1 MTDYEKLKGIID
13 EIDNLI
19 SHHVCSSAPAFE
31 AWHTKAERFL
41 IKKYGKD
48 SLEHQKFLDTY
59 FAPLVWCGEDEEQ
72 DIRDSIKWCADG
84 LRSCKAVFE
93 TYLEDIAEESQSAT
107 NVKCTSKQGNMAK
120 IFIVHGHDG
129 ELKQSVARIIEKQ
142 GIILKQRTGRLPL
155 MLPCRLRSYFPCAAK
170 ARRQNRRFLTTLKNA
185 PPHGKNRREERFC
198 WIKHLN
204 M

>member
-72 DIRDSIKWCADG
+72 DIRDSIKW
-84 LRSCKAVFE
+84 
-93 TYLEDIAEESQSAT
+93 
-107 NVKCTSKQGNMAK
+107 
-120 IFIVHGHDG
+120 
-129 ELKQSVARIIEKQ
+129 
-142 GIILKQRTGRLPL
+142 
-155 MLPCRLRSYFPCAAK
+155 
-170 ARRQNRRFLTTLKNA
+170 
-185 PPHGKNRREERFC
+185 
-198 WIKHLN
+198 
-204 M
+204 